1 MEKVY
6 WVKFYEDGRFVTA
19 IGQPHQTRG
28 EAVFAASSFAVSIS
42 NAGFSIVQD
51 GPDGFHYDRFGTTCA
66 VKIEEE

>member
-6 WVKFYEDGRFVTA
+6 WVKFYEDGRFVTV

-28 EAVFAASSFAVSIS
+28 EAVVAASSFAVSIS
-42 NAGFSIVQD
+42 NAGFTVEQD
-51 GPDGFHYDRFGTTCA
+51 GPDSFHYYRYGTTCA

>member
-6 WVKFYEDGRFVTA
+6 WVKFFEDGRFVTA
-19 IGQPHQTRG
+19 IGQPHQTLI
-28 EAVFAASSFAVSIS
+28 EAVVAASQFAASIS

-51 GPDGFHYDRFGTTCA
+51 GPDGFHYDRYSTTCA

>member
-19 IGQPHQTRG
+19 IGQPHQTWI
-28 EAVFAASSFAVSIS
+28 EAVVAASSFAASIS

-51 GPDGFHYDRFGTTCA
+51 GPGVFHYDRYSTTCA

>member
-6 WVKFYEDGRFVTA
+6 WVKFFEDGRFVTA
-19 IGQPHQTRG
+19 IGQPHQTWI
-28 EAVFAASSFAVSIS
+28 EAVVAASQFAASIS

-51 GPDGFHYDRFGTTCA
+51 GPDGFHYDRYSTTCA